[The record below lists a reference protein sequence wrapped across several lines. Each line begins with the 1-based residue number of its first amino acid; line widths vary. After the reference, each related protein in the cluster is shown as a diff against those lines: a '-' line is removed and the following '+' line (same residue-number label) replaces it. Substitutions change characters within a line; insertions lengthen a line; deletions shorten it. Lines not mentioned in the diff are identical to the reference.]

1 MRKKKKKAT
10 PREWW
15 VVTSEL
21 KLSEWGHEK
30 SRQDEE
36 QAGVS
41 QETDLESKKMGGE
54 VQDSLAEMT
63 L

>member
-1 MRKKKKKAT
+1 M
-10 PREWW
+10 
-15 VVTSEL
+15 VTSEL
-21 KLSEWGHEK
+21 KLPEWGHEK

-54 VQDSLAEMT
+54 VQDSLTEMT